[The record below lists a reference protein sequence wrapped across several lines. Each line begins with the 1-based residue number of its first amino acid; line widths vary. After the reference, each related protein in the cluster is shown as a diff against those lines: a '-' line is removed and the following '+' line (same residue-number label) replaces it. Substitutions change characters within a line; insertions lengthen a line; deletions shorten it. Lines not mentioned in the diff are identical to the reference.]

1 MNAVVRLAAGLL
13 VACAFA
19 SGGAAAPFKE
29 TPWLADDVAAGRF
42 PPIEKRLPA
51 EPLVVAP
58 NRPDWTPGKP
68 GGEMRML
75 IGRSQDVRMMS
86 VYGYA
91 RLVRFDT
98 DLRLKADIARAV
110 ENEGDRVFTFRL
122 RAGLR
127 WSDGR
132 PFTSEDFRYY
142 WEDVANNKEL
152 SPGGPPKT
160 LFVDG
165 KPPQVSYPDALTV
178 RYAWDAPNPGF
189 LLSLAGPAPLVI
201 YRPAHYLRNFHQ
213 RYAEREVLARTA
225 RAANARNWAQFHNRL
240 DNLNRNDNPDL
251 PTLDPW
257 VVRTKAPSERF
268 VFERN
273 PYYHRVDAEGR
284 QLPYIDRVILNVADG
299 KILAAKTGSGEA
311 DLQARGLSFANYTFL
326 RQAGKRNEFD
336 TILWDTAK
344 GAQIALYP
352 NLNVNDPVWRAL
364 NRDVRF
370 RRALSLA
377 VDRREINQVVYF
389 GLAVEG
395 ANTLLPGS
403 PLYAPELRS
412 AWHRFDLAEANRLL
426 DEMGLTKR
434 DARGVRLMPDG
445 RPLEVVVE
453 TAGEDTEQVDVL
465 ELVHDSWM
473 RAGVKLYSRPQQRE
487 IFRNRIFAGETKM
500 SVWFG
505 LENALA
511 TPDFS
516 PEELAPVNQQ
526 GLQWPKWGQY
536 FETGGT
542 AGEPVD
548 TTAGKELMA
557 LNEEWRTAAGEARRA
572 EIWKRMLKIH
582 ADEVFTIGI
591 VANVRQPVVVS
602 NRLRNIPRKG
612 VWNWDPGAFFGIYNM
627 DTFWFDEKPQP
638 HTASVAR

>member
-1 MNAVVRLAAGLL
+1 MHVRLAAG
-13 VACAFA
+13 FA
-19 SGGAAAPFKE
+19 LALALAAPAAAAFQE

-42 PPIEKRLPA
+42 PPVDKRLPA
-51 EPLVVAP
+51 EPFLVAP
-58 NRPDWTPGKP
+58 NREGWVPGRP
-68 GGEMRML
+68 GGELRML

-86 VYGYA
+86 VYGYS
-91 RLVRFDT
+91 RLVGFDT
-98 DLRLKADIARAV
+98 DLRLKPDIARAV
-110 ENEGDRVFTFRL
+110 DNEGDRVFTFHL
-122 RAGLR
+122 RAGHR

-152 SPGGPPKT
+152 SPGGPPKS
-160 LFVDG
+160 LLVDG
-165 KPPQVSYPDALTV
+165 KPPAVSYPDALTV
-178 RYAWDAPNPGF
+178 RYAWEAPNPGF
-189 LLSLAGPAPLVI
+189 LPSLAGPAPLVI

-213 RYAEREVLARTA
+213 RYAEREILARTA

-273 PYYHRVDAEGR
+273 PYYHRVDAAGR
-284 QLPYIDRVILNVADG
+284 QLPYIDKVILNVADG
-299 KILAAKTGSGEA
+299 KILAAKTGSGES

-326 RQAGKRNEFD
+326 RQAGKRNDFE
-336 TILWDTAK
+336 TVLWNTAK
-344 GAQIALYP
+344 GAQVALYP
-352 NLNVNDPVWRAL
+352 NLNVNDPVWRKL
-364 NRDVRF
+364 MRDVRF
-370 RRALSLA
+370 RRALALA
-377 VDRREINQVVYF
+377 VDRKEVNQVVYF

-412 AWHRFDLAEANRLL
+412 AWHRFDLKEANRLL
-426 DEMGLTKR
+426 DEIGLTKR
-434 DARGVRLMPDG
+434 DDRGVRLMPDG
-445 RPLEVVVE
+445 RPLEIVVE

-473 RAGVKLYSRPQQRE
+473 RAGIKLFSRPQQRE

-536 FETGGT
+536 YETGGT

-548 TTAGKELMA
+548 MPAGKELMA
-557 LNEEWRTAAGEARRA
+557 LNDEWRTAAGETRRA

-582 ADEVFTIGI
+582 ADEVFTIGV
-591 VANVRQPVVVS
+591 VANVPQPVVIS
-602 NRLRNIPRKG
+602 NRLRNVPRKG
-612 VWNWDPGAFFGIYNM
+612 VWNWDPGAFFGIYGM
-627 DTFWFDEKPQP
+627 DAFWFDDKPQAR
-638 HTASVAR
+638 TASAAAR